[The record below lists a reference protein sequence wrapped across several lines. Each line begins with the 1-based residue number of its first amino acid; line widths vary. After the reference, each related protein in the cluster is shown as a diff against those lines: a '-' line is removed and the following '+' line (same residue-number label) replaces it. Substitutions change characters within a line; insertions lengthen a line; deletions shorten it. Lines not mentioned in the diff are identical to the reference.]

1 MSAAPHPDLGRLRR
15 EYARAKLDESDA
27 HESPFSQFEMW
38 LTQAI
43 EADVAEPNAMTLATA
58 TRAGDPSARIVLLK
72 HVDARGFVFFTNFE
86 SQKGEELAENPR
98 AALCFFWPELERQ
111 VRVKGGAERVSS
123 EESEAYFHARPFGS
137 QLGAWA
143 SRQSEVIPGRQ
154 ALEARW
160 ADLVEK
166 YRENSLIPRPPF
178 WGGFRVAPS
187 EIEFWQGRESRLHDR
202 LRYGREAE
210 GTWRRVRLSP

>member
-1 MSAAPHPDLGRLRR
+1 MPAAPHPNLARLRR
-15 EYARAKLDESDA
+15 EYARAELDENDA
-27 HESPFSQFEMW
+27 HVSPFSQFETW
-38 LTQAI
+38 LMQAI
-43 EADVAEPNAMTLATA
+43 AADVAEPNAMTLATA

-72 HVDARGFVFFTNFE
+72 HLDERGFVFFTSFE
-86 SQKGEELAENPR
+86 SQKGRELAENPR

-111 VRVKGGAERVSS
+111 VRVKGGVERVTG
-123 EESEAYFHARPFGS
+123 EESEAYFHSRPFGS

-143 SRQSEVIPGRQ
+143 SRQSEVIAGRQ
-154 ALEARW
+154 VLEARL
-160 ADLVEK
+160 ADVVEK
-166 YRENSLIPRPPF
+166 YRENTVIPRPPF
-178 WGGFRVAPS
+178 WGGFRVAPI